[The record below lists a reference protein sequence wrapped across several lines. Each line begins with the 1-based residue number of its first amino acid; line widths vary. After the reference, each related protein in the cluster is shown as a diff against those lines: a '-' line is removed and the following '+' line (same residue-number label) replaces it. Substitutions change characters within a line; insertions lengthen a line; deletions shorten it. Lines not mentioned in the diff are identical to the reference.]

1 MQAKRGCRCGPG
13 SQASPT
19 AGAQEL
25 GTVVVALS
33 LLIRL
38 LPTPVHGL
46 APPSCAFYPGPA
58 CCTVSKEVTLDTG
71 GLQRSFQLQFVKA
84 APPVV
89 LFVQA
94 RLTSRSCVCVWE
106 MPSAD
111 ALWVCGTLG
120 CDRFFPLAA
129 LPSMCTEDRPS
140 ASPSCSQG
148 VCCRFGGIPGL
159 SSTIYHQCLSSKE
172 E

>member
-1 MQAKRGCRCGPG
+1 M
-13 SQASPT
+13 
-19 AGAQEL
+19 
-25 GTVVVALS
+25 VVALS

-38 LPTPVHGL
+38 LPTPVHRL
-46 APPSCAFYPGPA
+46 APPSCAFHPGPA

-111 ALWVCGTLG
+111 ALWVCSRRQFLNGST
-120 CDRFFPLAA
+120 CVFCQ
-129 LPSMCTEDRPS
+129 SVS
-140 ASPSCSQG
+140 
-148 VCCRFGGIPGL
+148 GL
-159 SSTIYHQCLSSKE
+159 HSGS
-172 E
+172 